1 MNAQVA
7 ALRDSGDHEAALN
20 LLARLAQQQPSAD
33 RGGTGEIVGYLLQ
46 LGSEH
51 RGLVLRFTRWLLLR
65 EPSAAV
71 DIFVS
76 PRPDSAIA
84 PPLSDALQ
92 MVLELPAAQQPP
104 VLTELLRRHGA
115 RGDATRGALVR
126 QLVVLLTQ
134 ELEAGSKA
142 PEPTPVEQQLL
153 RRLQAVLGDDALA
166 EHACAETTLGLLE
179 AARERRPELTAMLA
193 PHCAQLLAR
202 LGRHERALQLLAAV
216 APALALQYCEQ
227 HYAPDGSARG
237 GGGGGGG
244 GSAGV
249 FDTLLAAYLQ
259 PAGGGAAQLDPALE
273 LLRLHAA
280 RVDAMGA
287 VRLLPAD
294 APLGR
299 LLPRLE
305 ALLRLA
311 DEQRRAELLRCN
323 LHKAVSVQVHASLL
337 EQRRQRLVVTDAVAC
352 CVCGRR
358 LGNVAFA
365 ALPGG
370 GIAHIGCC
378 QRPAGQ
384 ETGAS

>member
-1 MNAQVA
+1 MNPQVA

-51 RGLVLRFTRWLLLR
+51 RKLVLRFTRWLLLR
-65 EPSAAV
+65 EPSAAIDV
-71 DIFVS
+71 FVS
-76 PRPDSAIA
+76 PRPDSVTA

-134 ELEAGSKA
+134 ELEAGCKSS
-142 PEPTPVEQQLL
+142 EPTPAEQQLL
-153 RRLQAVLGDDALA
+153 RRLQAVLGDDALV
-166 EHACAETTLGLLE
+166 EQPCAETTLGLLE
-179 AARERRPELTAMLA
+179 ATKERRPELTAMLA

-216 APALALQYCEQ
+216 APSLALQYCEQ
-227 HYAPDGSARG
+227 HYTPEESARG
-237 GGGGGGG
+237 
-244 GSAGV
+244 SSRV
-249 FDTLLAAYLQ
+249 FDALLAAYLQ
-259 PAGGGAAQLDPALE
+259 PPGGGAPQLDPALE

-294 APLGR
+294 APLAQ

-305 ALLRLA
+305 TLLRLA

-323 LHKAVSVQVHASLL
+323 LHKAVSVQVHATLL
-337 EQRRQRLVVTDAVAC
+337 EERRQRLVVTDAVAC